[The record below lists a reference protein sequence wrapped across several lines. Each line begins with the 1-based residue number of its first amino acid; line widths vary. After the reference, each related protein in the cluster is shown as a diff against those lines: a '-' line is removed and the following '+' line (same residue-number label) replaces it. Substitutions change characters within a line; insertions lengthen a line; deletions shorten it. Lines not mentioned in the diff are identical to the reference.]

1 MPDNGGMKLIDEWD
15 RIESNN
21 NDRPGMTIIE
31 AVCQQAMV
39 DACPDMS
46 KRYGRKR
53 VSNGCA
59 KIDAMVFLLRFIDS
73 PDMRSRIKK
82 SYIKHKLLGR
92 LVLSNEYLETL
103 GLAKTLHTNPKRQA
117 AFDEMERELIRLL
130 DLY

>member
-15 RIESNN
+15 LLP
-21 NDRPGMTIIE
+21 NDTGLTIIE
-31 AVCQQAMV
+31 AICKQAMM
-39 DACPDMS
+39 DACPD
-46 KRYGRKR
+46 RYRIK
-53 VSNGCA
+53 GCA
-59 KIDAMVFLLRFIDS
+59 KIDAMVFLLLHIDS

-82 SYIKHKLLGR
+82 SYIKHKLLDR

-117 AFDEMERELIRLL
+117 AFDEMEQELIRLL